1 MYCCL
6 WVLLYQGNFS
16 FLNTYE
22 WCFFFS
28 IVYSFSEY
36 LLLRFQWCIQE
47 LTLNMNPFKLKQ
59 HIWIKH
65 ILFVTISVIWLPWQF
80 LVEYISFILIFVMLS
95 YHLNQIFFRKHK
107 ISYSNCSYNITVFLS
122 QTLKNENTCVEMEC
136 LLTLHFT
143 YLIVIWLPQ
152 CEQ

>member
-1 MYCCL
+1 MQVYCCL

-22 WCFFFS
+22 WCFFS

-95 YHLNQIFFRKHK
+95 YHLNQIFFKKHK
-107 ISYSNCSYNITVFLS
+107 ISYSNYSYNITIFLS
-122 QTLKNENTCVEMEC
+122 QTNTCVEMEC

>member
-1 MYCCL
+1 M
-6 WVLLYQGNFS
+6 LLYQVNFS

-22 WCFFFS
+22 WCFFS

-47 LTLNMNPFKLKQ
+47 LTLNMNPFKL
-59 HIWIKH
+59 IKATYLNQTH
-65 ILFVTISVIWLPWQF
+65 SFCHNICNLVTMTISGRVHIIYNNICNVI
-80 LVEYISFILIFVMLS
+80 ISS
-95 YHLNQIFFRKHK
+95 KPNIFFRKHK
-107 ISYSNCSYNITVFLS
+107 ISYLNYSYNIIIFLS